1 MANKPRNLKVKK
13 VEKSVSSLS
22 LKPRFNKQGKA
33 VRRKAGKEVIGR
45 VVSAKMAK
53 TVVVVVN
60 RLFRHP
66 LYKKAIRRTKRFL
79 VHNEG
84 LILNVG

>member
-1 MANKPRNLKVKK
+1 MR
-13 VEKSVSSLS
+13 
-22 LKPRFNKQGKA
+22 GKG
-33 VRRKAGKEVIGR
+33 GKELIGR

-53 TVVVVVN
+53 TVIVVVN

-79 VHNEG
+79 AHNEG
-84 LILNVG
+84 LTLSAGDRVKIKEVRPISKNKHFVVKEKLS